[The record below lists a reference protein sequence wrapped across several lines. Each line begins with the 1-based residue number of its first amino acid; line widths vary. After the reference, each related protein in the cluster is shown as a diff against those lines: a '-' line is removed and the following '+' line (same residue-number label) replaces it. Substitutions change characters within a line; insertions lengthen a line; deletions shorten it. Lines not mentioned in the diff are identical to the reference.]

1 MRRGNPVAPLTFRKV
16 ELMDNLNIFNVESI
30 DAGPITEAGEMST
43 RSIIIRCKFRSD
55 DEGITK
61 EIEMVCYAYRAEDLT
76 IVSKL

>member
-1 MRRGNPVAPLTFRKV
+1 
-16 ELMDNLNIFNVESI
+16 MDNLNIFNVESI